1 VKLAEQS
8 KLRRWVQ
15 ADAEAL
21 ARLANNRKIWLN
33 LRDRFPHPYT
43 RADADGWIAHCEA
56 ETGTPTQF
64 AIDLDGEA
72 IGGIGV
78 EMKSDVHRLTAE
90 IGYWIGEP
98 YWGNGIASAAVV
110 EMTRYAF
117 AEFPLERL
125 EALVFEWNPASR
137 RVLEKAGY
145 VLEGRLARCIV
156 KDGRI
161 GDGFLY
167 AAISRPA
174 CP

>member
-1 VKLAEQS
+1 MMIVKLADRII
-8 KLRRWVQ
+8 LRRWVQ
-15 ADAEAL
+15 TDAEAL
-21 ARLANNRKIWLN
+21 AQLANNRKIWLN

-43 RADADGWIAHCEA
+43 RADADGWIAHCES
-56 ETGTPTQF
+56 ETGKPTQF
-64 AIDLDGEA
+64 AIDLDGVA
-72 IGGIGV
+72 IGGIGI

-90 IGYWIGEP
+90 IGYWISEA
-98 YWGNGIASAAVV
+98 YWGEGIASAAVV
-110 EMTRYAF
+110 EMTRYAL
-117 AEFPLERL
+117 AEFLLQRL

-167 AAISRPA
+167 ARLRA
-174 CP
+174 

>member
-1 VKLAEQS
+1 MRSFDEIADRIR
-8 KLRRWVQ
+8 LRRWVQ
-15 ADAEAL
+15 SDAEAL
-21 ARLANNRKIWLN
+21 AQLADNRQIWLN

-43 RADADGWIAHCEA
+43 RADADGWIAHCAA
-56 ETGTPTQF
+56 ESGQPTQF
-64 AIDLDGEA
+64 AIDLEGLA

-90 IGYWIGEP
+90 IGYWVGEP
-98 YWGNGIASAAVV
+98 YWGEGIASAAVV

-125 EALVFEWNPASR
+125 EAMVFEWNPASR

-167 AAISRPA
+167 ARLRG
-174 CP
+174 